1 MISVTGFGE
10 ILKIFGNLLRVDL
23 VFCPIFNL
31 FRQTLHAI
39 GENFIALNGQK
50 SIHLVT
56 LVIIYSAITYGKIV
70 LWCWSLVA
78 VTLLSCAECPE
89 VFGRLRHDVLAQ
101 LEDDSAELF
110 AVRRHVEVHL
120 RKFSPSQYRQR
131 LWLDSKGNGSAG
143 AM

>member
-70 LWCWSLVA
+70 L
-78 VTLLSCAECPE
+78 
-89 VFGRLRHDVLAQ
+89 
-101 LEDDSAELF
+101 
-110 AVRRHVEVHL
+110 
-120 RKFSPSQYRQR
+120 
-131 LWLDSKGNGSAG
+131 
-143 AM
+143 